1 MAKNRYLIIIP
12 PHKEPYIKS
21 FNNPDKARSIISSK
35 TEGAPVKEYPCDFFT
50 RETVFFAA
58 EGKKKQTLPVNDR
71 ATYIT
76 PEGETEQVNG
86 HALICG
92 VPGDNICG
100 FTLEEAEEMLS
111 EINDIYIGA

>member
-21 FNNPDKARSIISSK
+21 FNNPDKALSIISSK
-35 TEGAPVKEYPCDFFT
+35 TEGAQIKEYACDFFN
-50 RETVFFAA
+50 RETVLLAVD
-58 EGKKKQTLPVNDR
+58 GKKKKTLPANEK

-76 PEGETEQVNG
+76 PEGETKQVNG

-100 FTLEEAEEMLS
+100 FTLEEAEKMLRD
-111 EINDIYIGA
+111 INNIYIGA

>member
-35 TEGAPVKEYPCDFFT
+35 TEGAPVKEYPCDFFS

-58 EGKKKQTLPVNDR
+58 DGKKKQTLPVNDR

-76 PEGETEQVNG
+76 PAGETEQVNG

-92 VPGDNICG
+92 IPGDSICG
-100 FTLEEAEEMLS
+100 FTLEEAEEMVR
-111 EINDIYIGA
+111 EINDIYTGA